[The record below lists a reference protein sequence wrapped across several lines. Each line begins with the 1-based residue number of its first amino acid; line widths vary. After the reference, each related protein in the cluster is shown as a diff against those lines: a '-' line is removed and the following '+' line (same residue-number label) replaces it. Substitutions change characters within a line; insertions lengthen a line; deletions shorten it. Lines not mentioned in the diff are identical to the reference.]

1 MNENKEKLTQVLIK
15 LVFVFMQMENDIMLI
30 QNLLKKISI
39 QYFVGKWLH
48 IIIFQMNTGNKSSN
62 S

>member
-1 MNENKEKLTQVLIK
+1 
-15 LVFVFMQMENDIMLI
+15 MQMENDIMLI